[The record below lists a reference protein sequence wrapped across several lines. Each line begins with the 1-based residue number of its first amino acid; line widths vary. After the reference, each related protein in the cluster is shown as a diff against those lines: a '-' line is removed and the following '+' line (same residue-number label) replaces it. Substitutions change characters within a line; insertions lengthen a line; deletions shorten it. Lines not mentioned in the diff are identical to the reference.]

1 MEDADGHEIAR
12 IKGNVVHHTYDMVA
26 PDKTTI
32 AKVHLNW
39 ATAHDEYCVE
49 IVKQNFDPLLVLG
62 YAVAMDHVEHPD
74 RSQIGTGVK
83 TVARLFGR

>member
-12 IKGNVVHHTYDMVA
+12 IKGNVVHHTYDVVA
-26 PDKTTI
+26 PDKTTV

-39 ATAHDEYCVE
+39 ATIKDEYCVE
-49 IVKQNFDPLLVLG
+49 IVKQDFDPLLVLG
-62 YAVAMDHVEHPD
+62 YAIAMDNVEHAS

-83 TVARLFGR
+83 TVVKLLGR